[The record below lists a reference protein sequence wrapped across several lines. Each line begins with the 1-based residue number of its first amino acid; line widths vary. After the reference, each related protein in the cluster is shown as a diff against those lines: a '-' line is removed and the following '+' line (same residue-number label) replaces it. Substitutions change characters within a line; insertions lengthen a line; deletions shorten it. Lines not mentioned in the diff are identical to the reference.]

1 MMTQPQGTSAP
12 LSGMAVP
19 VNVPGSPRQPAIAVQ
34 FANLL
39 EDMLPPAE
47 NSAESTAVA
56 TPVGTGLASP
66 VTAAVS
72 GKEKAGADS
81 LDGARSGK
89 ETAGEQQPD
98 AIESQLA
105 QFVAMAGQVP
115 TELPQTPAGVSP
127 EGRSAGLTGTGG
139 INADGSPGK
148 APGTPAPRSAIV
160 AGEGVGSTLGQTW
173 QAGYVHTVQAG
184 VPAAGRSDEAGQTP
198 VAAGIQG
205 HGAGQ
210 TRQAIGQT
218 PSRAD
223 GKAPGQPEELTQPV
237 ATPDTQERTTSQPLN
252 GNPSSSGDKAQG
264 HPSGPV
270 PFTPIFPNAVPTRLE
285 GAADM
290 SAPFAGLT
298 MSMKS
303 FPAYNKPVSTEEP
316 VSAAAP
322 LQRPG
327 AADGNPATLLADA
340 VVADASSKDT
350 PFEGNGKGESAAKEK
365 EKGGELGSAVAMTR
379 TPDAPAT
386 TRFAL
391 QAKVEEPRSA
401 LHESILSQ
409 VKESVVN
416 HDGKG
421 NGMISVK
428 LNPVELGDLQ
438 VNLRIENHQVKV
450 EIITENRT
458 VREALMG
465 NLDSLK
471 DTFLKQNLTMERFEV
486 VSGGG
491 NGFSNGFSQGFR
503 DERGDQRRI
512 ATLPPGHESAPFETA
527 RERGMDDWGVAD
539 NSLVNLRL

>member
-1 MMTQPQGTSAP
+1 MEMVPMMTQPQGTTAP

-39 EDMLPPAE
+39 QDMLPPAE
-47 NSAESTAVA
+47 NSTEST
-56 TPVGTGLASP
+56 TVGTGLASP

-72 GKEKAGADS
+72 GKEKPGADS

-89 ETAGEQQPD
+89 ETAGERQPD

-139 INADGSPGK
+139 INASGMPGK
-148 APGTPAPRSAIV
+148 APGTPDPRSAIV

-173 QAGYVHTVQAG
+173 QAGDVHTVQAG
-184 VPAAGRSDEAGQTP
+184 VPAAGRSDEAGVTP
-198 VAAGIQG
+198 VAAGLQG

-218 PSRAD
+218 SSRAD
-223 GKAPGQPEELTQPV
+223 GKASGQPEELTQPV

-264 HPSGPV
+264 QPLGPV
-270 PFTPIFPNAVPTRLE
+270 PFTPIFPSAVPTRLE
-285 GAADM
+285 SAADM
-290 SAPFAGLT
+290 SASFAGLT
-298 MSMKS
+298 MSVKN
-303 FPAYNKPVSTEEP
+303 FPAYNKAVFTEEP
-316 VSAAAP
+316 GSAAAP

-327 AADGNPATLLADA
+327 AGDGNPAPLLADA
-340 VVADASSKDT
+340 VIAGASSKDT
-350 PFEGNGKGESAAKEK
+350 SFDGNGKGESAAKEK
-365 EKGGELGSAVAMTR
+365 EKGGELGSAVAMAR
-379 TPDAPAT
+379 TPDAPAA

-391 QAKVEEPRSA
+391 QPKVEEPRNP

-458 VREALMG
+458 VRDALMG

-491 NGFSNGFSQGFR
+491 NGFSQGFR

-527 RERGMDDWGVAD
+527 RETGTDDWGAAD